1 MVEIVKIDFH
11 FVRPNDVVI
20 VPFRV
25 GLLREQ
31 LLFVTVFDAG
41 GTRDAWTKLQDTTVV
56 ALKLVGITRHI
67 GTRPHEA
74 HLSNKDIDKLG
85 ETIHLAVAQPTT
97 YPSHPWIIG
106 RGDGIALRLHMHGAK
121 LADTERLAS
130 LANARLHKK
139 HGTLGIDFNEDGDNQ
154 QRYKQH
160 SEPNERHDA
169 VEAPLE
175 KEPYFVFIFLH
186 VA

>member
-1 MVEIVKIDFH
+1 MTY
-11 FVRPNDVVI
+11 
-20 VPFRV
+20 V
-25 GLLREQ
+25 GHTW
-31 LLFVTVFDAG
+31 VASHC
-41 GTRDAWTKLQDTTVV
+41 DTV
-56 ALKLVGITRHI
+56 ALSL
-67 GTRPHEA
+67 
-74 HLSNKDIDKLG
+74 
-85 ETIHLAVAQPTT
+85 LA
-97 YPSHPWIIG
+97 
-106 RGDGIALRLHMHGAK
+106 HGAK

-154 QRYKQH
+154 QRYKQY

>member
-31 LLFVTVFDAG
+31 LLFVTVFDTG
-41 GTRDAWTKLQDTTVV
+41 GTRDAWTKLLDTTVV

-97 YPSHPWIIG
+97 YPSHPRIIG
-106 RGDGIALRLHMHGAK
+106 RGDGNALRLHMHGAK
-121 LADTERLAS
+121 LADSKRFAVFSNTP
-130 LANARLHKK
+130 LHKENRTFRIEFDENSDK
-139 HGTLGIDFNEDGDNQ
+139 Q
-154 QRYKQH
+154 QWKKQK
-160 SEPNERHDA
+160 DKA
-169 VEAPLE
+169 
-175 KEPYFVFIFLH
+175 Y
-186 VA
+186 